1 LKLFYQIL
9 IHCTQL
15 ILPAFRFISPKLKL
29 FVEGRMQ
36 WKQKLSDQVSEND
49 KIIWFHTASLGEYEQ
64 AVPLINRLKTSHPN
78 HKIAVSFFSP
88 SGYEVK
94 KKDSKLDI
102 ITYLPIDT
110 PKNAKAF
117 LDILQPEII
126 FFIKYEIW
134 PNLLNEISKRDIK
147 TYLVSGVF
155 REDQLYFKPLGRFMA
170 KALGKFDHIFVQ
182 NEDSLQLLKRHH
194 FDNSSLSGDTRYD
207 RVISQLTM
215 DNTLEFM
222 EEFTD
227 SDELVVV
234 FGSSWPEDESLFLDV
249 INKVSLKIKV
259 VVAPHQIKPLQ
270 IQKLKKTL
278 AKKVICYTELKQ
290 NNLADFDVLIVDTIG
305 LLTKIYSYADIAYV
319 GGGMGNSG
327 LHNILEPA
335 AFGIPIIIGDN
346 FKKFPEAASLRKSG
360 GLFSVSTK
368 SEFEKIFEKLITN
381 STFRKKSG
389 QICGHSVNSKAGATK
404 TILDFIKFEK

>member
-1 LKLFYQIL
+1 MKLFYQIL

-94 KKDSKLDI
+94 KKDSKLDM

-134 PNLLNEISKRDIK
+134 PNFLNEISKRDIK
-147 TYLVSGVF
+147 TYLVSGMF

-170 KALGKFDHIFVQ
+170 EALGKFDHIFVQ
-182 NEDSLQLLKRHH
+182 NEDSLQLLKQHH
-194 FDNSSLSGDTRYD
+194 FDNCSLSGDTRYD

-270 IQKLKKTL
+270 VQKLKKTL

-389 QICGHSVNSKAGATK
+389 QICGHFVNSEAGATK

>member
-1 LKLFYQIL
+1 
-9 IHCTQL
+9 L

>member
-1 LKLFYQIL
+1 
-9 IHCTQL
+9 L

-134 PNLLNEISKRDIK
+134 PNFLNEISKRDIK

-170 KALGKFDHIFVQ
+170 EALGKFDHIFVQ
-182 NEDSLQLLKRHH
+182 NEDSLQLLKQHH